1 MNLGSTENQVSY
13 YLGKTRE
20 TNSYEKARGK
30 KLNFTPKLKKYL
42 LAVAGALITVTNV

>member
-30 KLNFTPKLKKYL
+30 KAKFHAKLNIFC
-42 LAVAGALITVTNV
+42 IN